1 MEMLLKM
8 GKHNGK
14 RRRRRRNGSLDGEV
28 LFVVVFVLQIVQF
41 LQHRGEEELNIV
53 INTDIAANFLTKRN
67 FCKIKI
73 FEMHDTLL

>member
-14 RRRRRRNGSLDGEV
+14 RGGRRRRNGSLDGEV

-41 LQHRGEEELNIV
+41 LQYREEEELNIV

-67 FCKIKI
+67 FLKNR
-73 FEMHDTLL
+73 DL